1 MKDIKRVAF
10 VAVNFAIVLWEI
22 VSLVLRIVHKE
33 QGMLLYF
40 TVQSNLFAMVVCGIC
55 AVCAI
60 KNKYLRRILQWQRL
74 NLKKPNPM

>member
-1 MKDIKRVAF
+1 MKNVKRATF

-33 QGMLLYF
+33 EGMMLYF

-55 AVCAI
+55 GVCAI
-60 KNKYLRRILQWQRL
+60 KNKYLVTLYSVTLRPFRRPRR
-74 NLKKPNPM
+74 